1 MRDPD
6 GKGKEQGGAIP
17 EADDAARAQR
27 IRSIQE
33 QIRSGAYR
41 VDPGAVAARIV
52 DDAVEK
58 VRSRSRPH

>member
-6 GKGKEQGGAIP
+6 GKGKEEGGAIP
-17 EADDAARAQR
+17 ETGDAARAQR
-27 IRSIQE
+27 IRRIRE

-41 VDPGAVAARIV
+41 VDPAAVADRIV

-58 VRSRSRPH
+58 VRSRCRPH